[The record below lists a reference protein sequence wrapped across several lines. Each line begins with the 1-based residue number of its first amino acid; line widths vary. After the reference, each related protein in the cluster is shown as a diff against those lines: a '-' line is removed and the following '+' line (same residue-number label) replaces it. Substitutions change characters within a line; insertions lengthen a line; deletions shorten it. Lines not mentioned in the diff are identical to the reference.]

1 MEYFSEHLR
10 CISTFET

>member
-1 MEYFSEHLR
+1 MGYFSEHLH